1 MFAFHVI
8 ERGSSHILTNKPCQD
23 YALSHY
29 TKDFAIGIVADGHGS
44 DKYFRSEKGSKYA
57 AEVTM
62 KILHEF
68 LAYSKNMTLLPDG
81 DWQKQIAASI
91 ISRWSDRIEHDKND
105 NPFTNEELD
114 LLKDADRQRVE
125 SDSWQFVYG
134 TTLIAVVRTRKC
146 FFGLHIGDGKCVAI
160 DVNGNPL
167 QPIPWDDD
175 CFLNQTT
182 SLCDS
187 DAINRFR
194 FVHMTENL
202 PVAAFVASDGVDD
215 SYPTEERL
223 NAFYTTMWQMI
234 QENTENAVAN
244 LQAFLPKMSEQ
255 GSHDDISISGI
266 INQSKKGTKYGLF
279 GNTIKRIITKI
290 SKS

>member
-1 MFAFHVI
+1 M
-8 ERGSSHILTNKPCQD
+8 
-23 YALSHY
+23 SHY
-29 TKDFAIGIVADGHGS
+29 TPKYAIGIVADGHGN
-44 DKYFRSEKGSKYA
+44 DKYFRSEKGAKFA
-57 AEVTM
+57 VEETM
-62 KILHEF
+62 TIFQEF
-68 LAYSKNMTLLPDG
+68 LASTKNMTHLPDG

-91 ISRWSDRIEHDKND
+91 ISRWSDRIEQDKTD
-105 NPFTNEELD
+105 NPFTNEELN

-215 SYPTEERL
+215 TYGTDERL
-223 NAFYTTMWQMI
+223 YGFYCTLWKMFMDNHGT
-234 QENTENAVAN
+234 AVRE
-244 LQAFLPKMSEQ
+244 LQLFLPQMSEK
-255 GSHDDISISGI
+255 GSKDDISIAGVI
-266 INQSKKGTKYGLF
+266 IKSAIPS
-279 GNTIKRIITKI
+279 NT
-290 SKS
+290 